1 MRRMDEQVKIDGFRI
16 ELAEIEAVFM
26 THDFV
31 QKAGTVITCS
41 SSSSLSVHL
50 SSDDDFSFFF
60 FSFYLPIFINSPS
73 PTVSS
78 HPLALSHS
86 GFSQGCETG
95 SLHQGSKW
103 QHSKRCSIRSGAGA
117 CGAVSDIL
125 YDAEV
130 SM

>member
-26 THDFV
+26 THDLV
-31 QKAGTVITCS
+31 QKAGTAFTCS
-41 SSSSLSVHL
+41 SSSSLSLHL
-50 SSDDDFSFFF
+50 SVDKDSSFF
-60 FSFYLPIFINSPS
+60 FSFYFLIFINSPS
-73 PTVSS
+73 LTVSS
-78 HPLALSHS
+78 HPLSLSHS

-103 QHSKRCSIRSGAGA
+103 QHSQHCSIRSGAGA
-117 CGAVSDIL
+117 CGAVSDVL

-130 SM
+130 SI